1 MQTMLVECSRRMSQT
16 RIRVFTVFLFLNCFF
31 FEVRETIQRS
41 RNLFIVNFGEDTRNC
56 INVTFIVSLKS
67 K

>member
-1 MQTMLVECSRRMSQT
+1 MFATNVADKNSCFYS
-16 RIRVFTVFLFLNCFF
+16 VFIPELLF